1 MTITEQY
8 IRGLEAI
15 KQNQDDVLKEFEHK
29 IVDMFRNIVAEYSRE
44 NNLVSVDEYITAAS
58 RIIED
63 EVNKLKGRG

>member
-63 EVNKLKGRG
+63 EVNKLKGRD

>member
-63 EVNKLKGRG
+63 EVNNLKGRG

>member
-44 NNLVSVDEYITAAS
+44 NNLVSIDEYITAAS

-63 EVNKLKGRG
+63 EVNKLKGRD

>member
-15 KQNQDDVLKEFEHK
+15 KQNQDDILKEFEHK

-63 EVNKLKGRG
+63 EVNKLKGRD

>member
-29 IVDMFRNIVAEYSRE
+29 VVDMFRNIVAEHSRE

>member
-15 KQNQDDVLKEFEHK
+15 KQNQDDILKEFEHK

-44 NNLVSVDEYITAAS
+44 NDLVSVDEYITAAS

-63 EVNKLKGRG
+63 EVSKLKGRD

>member
-58 RIIED
+58 RIIEN